1 MAFWNNKKKES
12 EFNAK
17 IAELEAGYS
26 ERLSAVEMQL
36 QEKDAFIA
44 ELESRIVDLTETS
57 RCQQKGSAMLEAIRE
72 GLLANANTLVTE
84 KEELVELDDMFAQT
98 LSAIQNLANRAD
110 RITQESQRNRSA
122 VAELTQTTT
131 QINRFVAAVQ
141 EISEQTNLLALN
153 AAIEAAR
160 AGEAGRGFA
169 VVADEVRQLASKAG
183 EASSQIEGLVKKVI
197 NQNTDIEKLVEESQ
211 KGAEEVSASS
221 TQIEAVVV
229 QVVEKSKS
237 MQRVIQN
244 AVVSSFLNTVKLDHA
259 VWKSMVYKYVSNGEF
274 HQTVNRHTECRLGKW
289 YFEGD
294 GAKQFKAMPSFN
306 AIDNPHK
313 QVHESGRQALE
324 AGTRGD
330 FRTMVECLN
339 SMEEGSIRVT
349 DALER
354 LIGESAA

>member
-1 MAFWNNKKKES
+1 
-12 EFNAK
+12 
-17 IAELEAGYS
+17 
-26 ERLSAVEMQL
+26 
-36 QEKDAFIA
+36 
-44 ELESRIVDLTETS
+44 
-57 RCQQKGSAMLEAIRE
+57 
-72 GLLANANTLVTE
+72 
-84 KEELVELDDMFAQT
+84 
-98 LSAIQNLANRAD
+98 
-110 RITQESQRNRSA
+110 
-122 VAELTQTTT
+122 
-131 QINRFVAAVQ
+131 
-141 EISEQTNLLALN
+141 
-153 AAIEAAR
+153 
-160 AGEAGRGFA
+160 
-169 VVADEVRQLASKAG
+169 
-183 EASSQIEGLVKKVI
+183 
-197 NQNTDIEKLVEESQ
+197 
-211 KGAEEVSASS
+211 
-221 TQIEAVVV
+221 
-229 QVVEKSKS
+229 